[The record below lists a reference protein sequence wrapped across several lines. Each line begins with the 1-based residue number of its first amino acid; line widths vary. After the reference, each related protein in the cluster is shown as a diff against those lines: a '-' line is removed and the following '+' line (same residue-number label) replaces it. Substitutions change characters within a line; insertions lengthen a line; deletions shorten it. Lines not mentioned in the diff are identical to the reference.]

1 MGQIKVEKNVG
12 NIEGLCVITPA
23 VHGDDRGYF
32 METYSQR
39 DMEENGIEQI
49 DELSLVLEVYDSD
62 TYSTIFKTNELNFNI
77 ER

>member
-1 MGQIKVEKNVG
+1 M
-12 NIEGLCVITPA
+12 ITSFLHRPLRPNKKA
-23 VHGDDRGYF
+23 VD
-32 METYSQR
+32 TIILSSS

>member
-1 MGQIKVEKNVG
+1 
-12 NIEGLCVITPA
+12 
-23 VHGDDRGYF
+23 
-32 METYSQR
+32 
-39 DMEENGIEQI
+39 MEENGIEQI